1 MFMQKRNYL
10 ELPKENG
17 PRFYYRSEPLQK
29 SKDELEE
36 FLEWDKS
43 MNNLAFARKM
53 MYSHELKANNL
64 VEGYGDDLELIEAV
78 IKRKIDTIKDAEIKQ
93 RILNL
98 YHGYYYI
105 LHHRKMDAE
114 HLHELYQ
121 ILSENLLCEYDRE
134 NMGSLYREKAVYI
147 LQNGRLDMDL
157 SEGADY
163 QNIEKLM
170 SYYFAFVN
178 ETQDLSQID
187 EYIKSQIMHFYFVYI
202 HPYFDVNGRTS
213 RTMAMW
219 YLLKK
224 QAYPYIIFNRGI
236 SFKGSKYDRIIKDA
250 KESCDITYFL
260 EMMLDTLKLELEK
273 EHIMQDIA
281 SSCKHKLS
289 GVDFQTLLYFLT
301 MNGSKTLADFGV
313 IYNRFND
320 KKTTNEI
327 YMEMIE
333 PLIDMEIF
341 KVIRQTKR
349 IIGNIP
355 NVELELNP
363 TFFENDKSR
372 LSRIKLK

>member
-1 MFMQKRNYL
+1 MQKRNYL
-10 ELPKENG
+10 ELSKENG

-134 NMGSLYREKAVYI
+134 NMGPLYREKAVYI
-147 LQNGRLDMDL
+147 LQNGRLDVDL
-157 SEGADY
+157 AEGVYY

-178 ETQDLSQID
+178 ETCDLSQID

-236 SFKGSKYDRIIKDA
+236 SFKGSKYDRVIKDA

-320 KKTTNEI
+320 KKATNEI

-363 TFFENDKSR
+363 TFFENDEKH

>member
-1 MFMQKRNYL
+1 MQKRNYL

-105 LHHRKMDAE
+105 LHHRKIDVE

-134 NMGSLYREKAVYI
+134 NMGPLYREKAVYI

-157 SEGADY
+157 SEGVYY

-236 SFKGSKYDRIIKDA
+236 SFKGSKYDRVIKDA

-363 TFFENDKSR
+363 TFFENDEKH

>member
-1 MFMQKRNYL
+1 MQKRNYL

-17 PRFYYRSEPLQK
+17 PRFYFRSKPLQK

-43 MNNLAFARKM
+43 MNNFAFARKM

-78 IKRKIDTIKDAEIKQ
+78 IKRKIDTIKDVEIKQ

-105 LHHRKMDAE
+105 LHHRKIDAE

-134 NMGSLYREKAVYI
+134 NMGPLYRKKTVYI

-157 SEGADY
+157 AEGVYY

-170 SYYFAFVN
+170 PYYFAFVN
-178 ETQDLSQID
+178 ETCDLSQID

-236 SFKGSKYDRIIKDA
+236 SFKGSKYDRVIKDA

-327 YMEMIE
+327 YAEMIE
-333 PLIDMEIF
+333 QLIDMEIL

-355 NVELELNP
+355 NVELELNSA
-363 TFFENDKSR
+363 FFENDKSH

>member
-1 MFMQKRNYL
+1 MQKRNYL

-134 NMGSLYREKAVYI
+134 NMGPLYREEAVYI

-178 ETQDLSQID
+178 KTQDLSQID

-236 SFKGSKYDRIIKDA
+236 SFKGSKYDSVIKDA
-250 KESCDITYFL
+250 KDKCDITYFL

-327 YMEMIE
+327 YAEMIE

-349 IIGNIP
+349 VIGNIP

-363 TFFENDKSR
+363 TFFENDEKH

>member
-1 MFMQKRNYL
+1 MQKRNYL

-105 LHHRKMDAE
+105 LHHRKIDAE

-134 NMGSLYREKAVYI
+134 NMGPLYREKAVYI

-157 SEGADY
+157 SEGVYY

-178 ETQDLSQID
+178 ETCDLSQID

-236 SFKGSKYDRIIKDA
+236 SFKGSKYDRVIKDA

-327 YMEMIE
+327 FGEMIE
-333 PLIDMEIF
+333 PLIDMEIL

-355 NVELELNP
+355 NVELELNS
-363 TFFENDKSR
+363 TFFENDKSH

>member
-1 MFMQKRNYL
+1 MQKRIYL
-10 ELPKENG
+10 NLPKENG
-17 PRFYYRSEPLQK
+17 PRFYYRNEPLQK

-43 MNNLAFARKM
+43 MDIYAFARKM
-53 MYSHELKANNL
+53 MYSHEIKANNL

-78 IKRKIDTIKDAEIKQ
+78 IKRKTADIKDLETKQ

-105 LHHRKMDAE
+105 LHHKKIDAD

-121 ILSENLLCEYDRE
+121 ILSERLLCEYDLN
-134 NMGSLYREKAVYI
+134 NMGPLYRQKAVYI

-157 SEGADY
+157 SEGVNHE
-163 QNIEKLM
+163 NINKLM
-170 SYYFAFVN
+170 SHYFDYVN
-178 ETQDLSQID
+178 NSFENSKID

-236 SFKGSKYDRIIKDA
+236 SFKGSKYDRIIRNT
-250 KESCDITYFL
+250 KEKCDMTNFL

-273 EHIMQDIA
+273 EHIMEEIA
-281 SSCKHKLS
+281 SSSGHKLS
-289 GVDFQTLLYFLT
+289 GIDFQTLHYFLT
-301 MNGSKTLADFGV
+301 MNGNKTTADFGV

-320 KKTTNEI
+320 KKSLEEI
-327 YMEMIE
+327 YHEMLE
-333 PLIDMEIF
+333 PLIDMEIL
-341 KVIRQTKR
+341 KVIRLAKR
-349 IIGNIP
+349 VVGNNP
-355 NVELELNP
+355 NMELALNEKLFDQDNP
-363 TFFENDKSR
+363 H
-372 LSRIKLK
+372 LSRIKFK

>member
-1 MFMQKRNYL
+1 MQKRNYL

-134 NMGSLYREKAVYI
+134 NMGLLYREKAVYI
-147 LQNGRLDMDL
+147 LQNGRLDVDL
-157 SEGADY
+157 AEGVYY

-178 ETQDLSQID
+178 ETCDLSQID

-236 SFKGSKYDRIIKDA
+236 SFKGSKYDRVIKDA

-320 KKTTNEI
+320 KKATNEI

-363 TFFENDKSR
+363 TFFENDEKH

>member
-1 MFMQKRNYL
+1 MQKRNYL

-134 NMGSLYREKAVYI
+134 NMGPLYREKAVYI
-147 LQNGRLDMDL
+147 LQNGRLDVDL
-157 SEGADY
+157 AEGVYY

-178 ETQDLSQID
+178 ETCDLSQID

-236 SFKGSKYDRIIKDA
+236 SFKGSKYDRVIKDA

-301 MNGSKTLADFGV
+301 MNGSKTLADLGV
-313 IYNRFND
+313 TYNRFND

-327 YMEMIE
+327 YAEMIE

-363 TFFENDKSR
+363 TFSENDKSH

>member
-1 MFMQKRNYL
+1 MQKRNYL
-10 ELPKENG
+10 ELSKENG
-17 PRFYYRSEPLQK
+17 PRFYYRGEPLQK

-134 NMGSLYREKAVYI
+134 NMGPLYREKAVYI
-147 LQNGRLDMDL
+147 LQNGRLDVDL
-157 SEGADY
+157 AEGVYY

-178 ETQDLSQID
+178 ETCDLSQID

-236 SFKGSKYDRIIKDA
+236 SFKGSKYDRVIKDA

-320 KKTTNEI
+320 KKATNEI

-363 TFFENDKSR
+363 TFFENDEKH

>member
-1 MFMQKRNYL
+1 MATWYLDLPIKNGRRMSINYDDF
-10 ELPKENG
+10 NDI
-17 PRFYYRSEPLQK
+17 
-29 SKDELEE
+29 KDELEL
-36 FLEWDKS
+36 FLEEEDYMNSRKFAKS
-43 MNNLAFARKM
+43 VLFLQEIKSNNTI
-53 MYSHELKANNL
+53 
-64 VEGYGDDLELIEAV
+64 EGITDDLIVIEKAISDASS
-78 IKRKIDTIKDAEIKQ
+78 IKNIKQ
-93 RILNL
+93 RRRIINL
-98 YHGYYYI
+98 YNGYKYI
-105 LHHRKMDAE
+105 LTHKTIDEKHFK
-114 HLHELYQ
+114 ELYG
-121 ILSENLLCEYDRE
+121 ILSDGLLEKSDIAK
-134 NMGSLYREKAVYI
+134 MGDLYREDKVYI
-147 LQNGRLDMDL
+147 LKNGRLDIEPDQGLPFDL
-157 SEGADY
+157 VPEYMKIYFDY
-163 QNIEKLM
+163 VNGNM
-170 SYYFAFVN
+170 NSDSTMTDYF
-178 ETQDLSQID
+178 
-187 EYIKSQIMHFYFVYI
+187 IKSQIMHFYFVYI

-213 RTMAMW
+213 RTMDMW

-236 SFKGSKYDRIIKDA
+236 SFKGSKYDRVIKDA

-363 TFFENDKSR
+363 TFFENDEKH

>member
-134 NMGSLYREKAVYI
+134 NMGPLYREKAVYI

-236 SFKGSKYDRIIKDA
+236 SFKGSKYDRVIKDA

-327 YMEMIE
+327 YIEMIE
-333 PLIDMEIF
+333 PLIYMEIF

-363 TFFENDKSR
+363 TFFENDEKH

>member
-1 MFMQKRNYL
+1 MQKRNYL
-10 ELPKENG
+10 ELSKENG
-17 PRFYYRSEPLQK
+17 PRFYYRSESLQK

-43 MNNLAFARKM
+43 MDNLAFARKM

-64 VEGYGDDLELIEAV
+64 VEGYGDDLELIEAI
-78 IKRKIDTIKDAEIKQ
+78 IKRKINTIKDAETKQ

-98 YHGYYYI
+98 YYGYYYI

-114 HLHELYQ
+114 HLHELYK
-121 ILSENLLCEYDRE
+121 ILSENLLCKYDRE
-134 NMGSLYREKAVYI
+134 NMGPLYRQKAVYI

-157 SEGADY
+157 SEGVDY

-170 SYYFAFVN
+170 SYYFSYIN
-178 ETQDLSQID
+178 DDDKRTKID
-187 EYIKSQIMHFYFVYI
+187 EYIKSQILHFYFVYI

-236 SFKGSKYDRIIKDA
+236 SFKGSKYDKIIKDA
-250 KESCDITYFL
+250 KEKCDITYFL

-281 SSCKHKLS
+281 STCRYKLS

-320 KKTTNEI
+320 KKSTNEI
-327 YMEMIE
+327 YAEMIE

-341 KVIRQTKR
+341 RVIRQTKR

-355 NVELELNP
+355 NIELELNP
-363 TFFENDKSR
+363 TFYEYDEKH

>member
-1 MFMQKRNYL
+1 MQKRNYL

-36 FLEWDKS
+36 FLEW
-43 MNNLAFARKM
+43 NNLAFARKM

-134 NMGSLYREKAVYI
+134 NMGPLYREKAVYI
-147 LQNGRLDMDL
+147 LQNGRLDVDL
-157 SEGADY
+157 AEGVYY

-178 ETQDLSQID
+178 ETCDLSQID

-236 SFKGSKYDRIIKDA
+236 SFKGSKYDRVIKDA
-250 KESCDITYFL
+250 KESCDITYFYFDFFGSRNNNVL
-260 EMMLDTLKLELEK
+260 CRAKKETRHWSIVVCEGYCIQCSFSILDRGSRYRNFLGIIVSQLMVILTYVEIK
-273 EHIMQDIA
+273 E
-281 SSCKHKLS
+281 
-289 GVDFQTLLYFLT
+289 
-301 MNGSKTLADFGV
+301 
-313 IYNRFND
+313 
-320 KKTTNEI
+320 
-327 YMEMIE
+327 
-333 PLIDMEIF
+333 
-341 KVIRQTKR
+341 IR
-349 IIGNIP
+349 
-355 NVELELNP
+355 VL
-363 TFFENDKSR
+363 
-372 LSRIKLK
+372 

>member
-1 MFMQKRNYL
+1 MQKRNYL

-134 NMGSLYREKAVYI
+134 NMGPLYREKAVYI
-147 LQNGRLDMDL
+147 LQNGRLDVDL
-157 SEGADY
+157 AEGVYY

-178 ETQDLSQID
+178 ETCDLSQID

-236 SFKGSKYDRIIKDA
+236 SFKGSKYDRVIKDA

-320 KKTTNEI
+320 KKATNEI

-363 TFFENDKSR
+363 TFFENDEKH

>member
-1 MFMQKRNYL
+1 MQKRIYL
-10 ELPKENG
+10 ELPRENG
-17 PRFYYRSEPLQK
+17 PRFYYRDEALQK

-36 FLEWDKS
+36 FLEWDKT
-43 MNNLAFARKM
+43 MDNLVYARKM

-64 VEGYGDDLELIEAV
+64 VEGYGDDLELIESV
-78 IKRKIDTIKDAEIKQ
+78 IKRKTETIKDAEIRQ

-105 LHHRKMDAE
+105 LHHKKIDDK

-121 ILSENLLCEYDRE
+121 ILSENLLCEYDIN
-134 NMGSLYREKAVYI
+134 NMGSLYRNAAVYI

-157 SEGADY
+157 SEGVY
-163 QNIEKLM
+163 YKNIEKLM
-170 SYYFAFVN
+170 AYYFDYIN
-178 ETQDLSQID
+178 ESCEESKIN
-187 EYIKSQIMHFYFVYI
+187 EYIKSQIMHFYLVYI

-236 SFKGSKYDRIIKDA
+236 SFKGSKYDKIIKDA
-250 KESCDITYFL
+250 KEKCDITNFL

-273 EHIMQDIA
+273 EHIMEDIA
-281 SSCKHKLS
+281 SSLGCKLS
-289 GVDFQTLLYFLT
+289 GTDFQTLHYFLT

-320 KKTTNEI
+320 KKTLQEI
-327 YMEMIE
+327 YQEMIE
-333 PLIDMEIF
+333 PLIDLGAFE
-341 KVIRQTKR
+341 VVRQTKR
-349 IIGNIP
+349 TMGNMP
-355 NVELELNP
+355 NIELAL
-363 TFFENDKSR
+363 NDKLYEHDTMH